1 MKDDILRFI
10 VDIPPIVYTIWLMM
24 VVSFIFDILIKK
36 KEKKINKDTYMVYA
50 NIGMKI
56 ITLIASIL
64 LIGFS
69 IFYLFN
75 LLHRHAFGDYWY
87 LWMLPTICGITSFIF
102 YVQILIYK
110 IAVKENK
117 IIYRNSFGKVK
128 EYNINDF
135 ISYTDDGNNG
145 MFTTYYLETKE
156 NKKAVIFHKFDI
168 GANFL
173 LKDINNALRKKELQE
188 NKKNRKSKQT
198 LAKGNNSHKNNEPR
212 FIVKSSPTDWGVSI
226 IMFFVIVL
234 FIALGLIDES
244 MGGYAIIGG
253 FFMIV
258 LLDSLFH
265 IINKIYVYKDRM
277 VYKRPFVGDKVFYY
291 KKDITD
297 FNSSSFIFSGN
308 AIKFYKKDPKTKKKK
323 KLFTYSSKATNAERL
338 LKYLHS
344 KGIKGDIYIPSDDD
358 YYIPYD

>member
-188 NKKNRKSKQT
+188 NKNTENQNR
-198 LAKGNNSHKNNEPR
+198 
-212 FIVKSSPTDWGVSI
+212 
-226 IMFFVIVL
+226 
-234 FIALGLIDES
+234 
-244 MGGYAIIGG
+244 
-253 FFMIV
+253 
-258 LLDSLFH
+258 
-265 IINKIYVYKDRM
+265 
-277 VYKRPFVGDKVFYY
+277 
-291 KKDITD
+291 
-297 FNSSSFIFSGN
+297 
-308 AIKFYKKDPKTKKKK
+308 
-323 KLFTYSSKATNAERL
+323 RL
-338 LKYLHS
+338 LKEITL
-344 KGIKGDIYIPSDDD
+344 IKIMNHDLL
-358 YYIPYD
+358 

>member
-1 MKDDILRFI
+1 MMDNILRFI
-10 VDIPPIVYTIWLMM
+10 VDVPPIVYTIWLMM

-188 NKKNRKSKQT
+188 NKKHRKSKQMI
-198 LAKGNNSHKNNEPR
+198 AKGHNSHKNDEPR
-212 FIVKSSPTDWGVSI
+212 FIVKSSGLEIMVTFTIIFMMIIVSSWGVKE
-226 IMFFVIVL
+226 
-234 FIALGLIDES
+234 G
-244 MGGYAIIGG
+244 IGG
-253 FFMIV
+253 LLLIELFF
-258 LLDSLFH
+258 LKSLSVY
-265 IINKIYVYKDRM
+265 ISYCINKIYVYKDRM
-277 VYKRPFVGDKVFYY
+277 VYKRPFWGDKVFYY